1 MSEIYELEEMLED
14 LETQEEPEKVGFE
27 INDDN
32 IADWALRKI
41 AEEQKEY
48 ERLASIAMMQIE
60 EINAKLKHMEE
71 MAERITSFLKRCLY
85 RYFQMV
91 PHKATKTQESYKLF
105 SGSLVFKLPTVK
117 MVKDD
122 EELLKYLRSNNLN
135 QYIKVKEEPAWG
147 EFKKTLTVM
156 DGEVIDTI
164 SGEVVEAVKA
174 EQVPGTFDIKRS

>member
-14 LETQEEPEKVGFE
+14 LETQEEPDTERFE
-27 INDDN
+27 IIDDN
-32 IADWALRKI
+32 FADWALRKI
-41 AEEQKEY
+41 AEVQKEY

-71 MAERITSFLKRCLY
+71 KAERRTSFLKRCLY
-85 RYFQMV
+85 RYFQTV

-105 SGSLVFKLPTVK
+105 SGSLVFKLPAVK

-135 QYIKVKEEPAWG
+135 QYIKVKEEPAWV
-147 EFKKTLTVM
+147 EFKKNLEIVDGVVINTLT
-156 DGEVIDTI
+156 
-164 SGEVVEAVKA
+164 GEVVEVVKVEEDA
-174 EQVPGTFDIKRS
+174 GSFEVKI